1 MSDLKE
7 KIFND
12 ENGKMV
18 VLYRNL
24 LKLLDNPKRKRYNNP
39 VKLVSGA
46 GICEGQTVLEIG
58 CGSGFFTEEISKLAG
73 SNGKVVAT
81 DIHPIAVKETSK
93 KVRELGLK
101 NVVVQRED
109 AIQTSFRDNT
119 FDMIILYGVIP
130 APVISLEELSK
141 EMYRILKPDGICAIW
156 TAAPFWRPSAIQK
169 SESFLR
175 IKRINKVFRLQ
186 KR

>member
-1 MSDLKE
+1 MSDFNK
-7 KIFND
+7 KIFD
-12 ENGKMV
+12 EENKKTV
-18 VLYRNL
+18 VFYRNL

-39 VKLVSGA
+39 VKLVSSA

-73 SNGKVVAT
+73 SNGKVIAT
-81 DIHPIAVKETSK
+81 DIHPIAVKETSE

-109 AIQTSFRDNT
+109 AIQTSFKDNT

-141 EMYRILKPDGICAIW
+141 EMYRILKSGGICAIW
-156 TAAPFWRPSAIQK
+156 TVVPFWRPRAIKQ
-169 SESFLR
+169 SENFIG
-175 IKRINKVFRLQ
+175 IKRVNKVFRLQ

>member
-1 MSDLKE
+1 MRDFKE
-7 KIFND
+7 IIFND

-18 VLYRNL
+18 VFYRNL

-39 VKLVSGA
+39 VKLVSSA

-73 SNGKVVAT
+73 SNGKVVAI
-81 DIHPIAVKETSK
+81 DIHPIAVKETSI

-109 AIQTSFRDNT
+109 AIKTSFKDNT

-156 TAAPFWRPSAIQK
+156 TVMLFWRPRAIQQPQN
-169 SESFLR
+169 F
-175 IKRINKVFRLQ
+175 KRIRRVNKVFRIQ